1 MCLKH
6 LLLGQRGLPVF
17 RYNLYFVWNYLDMMC
32 FDLIS
37 EVFDSLFLRIDLIV
51 RLILS
56 LTVLELQLF
65 QQI

>member
-1 MCLKH
+1 MCLKN
-6 LLLGQRGLPVF
+6 LLLGQQSLLVF
-17 RYNLYFVWNYLDMMC
+17 RCNLYFRWNYLDMMC

-56 LTVLELQLF
+56 LPMLELQLL
-65 QQI
+65 